1 MHTLKHLGFL
11 LIGFL
16 AGFFAV
22 GIPYWSVPYNEV
34 SVPNTL
40 MTAGLLV
47 VVLASLLLRA
57 LGAASIW
64 EATLIVGI
72 SVPGAVLARVNA
84 ETATDPTSHNLWPFE
99 IVFAS
104 AVGLPAALA
113 GALIGSLVA
122 RLLARRIGN
131 GRS

>member
-1 MHTLKHLGFL
+1 MDTLKHLGLL

-16 AGFFAV
+16 LGFFAV

-34 SVPNTL
+34 NVPNAL

-57 LGAASIW
+57 FGVASVW
-64 EATLIVGI
+64 EAALVVGA
-72 SVPGAVLARVNA
+72 SVPASVLARVNV
-84 ETATDPTSHNLWPFE
+84 ETAADPTSHNLWPLE
-99 IVFAS
+99 IVFAA

-113 GALIGSLVA
+113 GALIGSLIA
-122 RLLARRIGN
+122 RMLAGRTRD